1 MPLLLKFHGALTTV
15 TGSCHFFKVKGSG
28 NIYAVDCGATQGEDD
43 DEQLALPRN
52 LPRDCTSDK
61 LSGII
66 LTHAHGDHINHLP
79 RWFQAGFKG
88 QIFCTRET
96 AKLAE
101 IALHDSRRIE
111 AREGKDAVDEA
122 SLDRT
127 LEALRSAKHVQPGS
141 PIAIPTAAKGRVKR
155 PMRAMRLLPKY
166 SRLPLSPTDD
176 HSDQTSDS
184 DAHGGGQGDYG
195 ASHKRRASKADLQAS
210 NRSSCCNWSIA
221 IASIDQPKKFQLDR
235 VGDRRSDTRKPSAQ
249 DRGYSSKA
257 DDRNPTSIATNS
269 SSSRGLMIRCRSM
282 TAGFDYRFAVRYA
295 ARKQQ

>member
-15 TGSCHFFKVKGSG
+15 TGSCHFFKVKASG

-52 LPRDCTSDK
+52 LPRDCTLDK

-101 IALHDSRRIE
+101 IALPDSRRVE
-111 AREGKDAVDEA
+111 AGEGRDPVDKA

-127 LEALRSAKHVQPGS
+127 IEALRSAKHVQPGS
-141 PIAIPTAAKGRVKR
+141 PIVLEHNVTIQAA
-155 PMRAMRLLPKY
+155 
-166 SRLPLSPTDD
+166 
-176 HSDQTSDS
+176 
-184 DAHGGGQGDYG
+184 
-195 ASHKRRASKADLQAS
+195 
-210 NRSSCCNWSIA
+210 
-221 IASIDQPKKFQLDR
+221 
-235 VGDRRSDTRKPSAQ
+235 
-249 DRGYSSKA
+249 
-257 DDRNPTSIATNS
+257 PTSHLPGS
-269 SSSRGLMIRCRSM
+269 CPCR
-282 TAGFDYRFAVRYA
+282 R
-295 ARKQQ
+295 